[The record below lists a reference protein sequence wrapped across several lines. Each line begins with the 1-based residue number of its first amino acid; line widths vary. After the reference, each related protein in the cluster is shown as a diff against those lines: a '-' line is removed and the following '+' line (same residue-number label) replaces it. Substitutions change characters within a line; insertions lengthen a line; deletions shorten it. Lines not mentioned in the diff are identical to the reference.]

1 MYLYLYLII
10 KSARFLP
17 FFVRFPFALIL
28 DKNYINC
35 HRISKK
41 RFNPQSIICLDPC
54 LPRRREQSGASGR
67 RKWAPLAR
75 QDERSATSSA
85 ANRVYQLAS
94 LSSPPYPSCPSP
106 PPARAPP
113 KPGRSHREK
122 PPCRGWTTPRSPMAP
137 QTAAHPA
144 TLARHC

>member
-1 MYLYLYLII
+1 MYLYLYLYLYLII

-41 RFNPQSIICLDPC
+41 RFNPQSIIRLDLC
-54 LPRRREQSGASGR
+54 LPRLRERSGASRR

-75 QDERSATSSA
+75 RHERSATSLA
-85 ANRVYQLAS
+85 ATRVYQLAS
-94 LSSPPYPSCPSP
+94 LSSPPYPRCPV
-106 PPARAPP
+106 PPAVI
-113 KPGRSHREK
+113 SHMSIHSLSITIVVLSK
-122 PPCRGWTTPRSPMAP
+122 YISVSNFIDP
-137 QTAAHPA
+137 
-144 TLARHC
+144 